1 MFSHSGKRPMAF
13 MAAYVVPQ
21 HSLEGFFGTLREE
34 LILEKADVSITFCIM
49 GVIGLKIN
57 LETPFLNIIC

>member
-1 MFSHSGKRPMAF
+1 MTG
-13 MAAYVVPQ
+13 YVVPQ

-49 GVIGLKIN
+49 GVIGMKTN
-57 LETPFLNIIC
+57 LATHSENTVSFKTQNTFSHSS

>member
-1 MFSHSGKRPMAF
+1 MAF
-13 MAAYVVPQ
+13 MTAYVVPQ

-34 LILEKADVSITFCIM
+34 LILEKADVSIIFCIM